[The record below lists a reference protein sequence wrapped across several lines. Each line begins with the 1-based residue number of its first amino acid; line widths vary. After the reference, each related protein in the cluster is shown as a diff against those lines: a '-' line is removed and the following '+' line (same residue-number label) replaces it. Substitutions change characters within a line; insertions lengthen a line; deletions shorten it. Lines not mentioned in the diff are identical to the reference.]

1 MEGLTR
7 EGFVASLALP
17 ARLDAEVVWR
27 LQDACAALA
36 DEDAAGDDAARV
48 VLLHASAGFWRGW
61 GGTPPGPGTLRPVG
75 DPFGPLAAL
84 PQPTIVVVEGE
95 VLDAGLEL
103 ALCADMRVAHEGS
116 RFGLPA
122 IGDGM
127 FPAGGGLQRLA
138 RTVGRSRALQIILA
152 DAPIDAASA
161 QDWGL
166 ISARAADP
174 LAHARALAARIAER
188 GPLATRLAK
197 EALRRGAEMPLDHAL
212 RYEADLTVLLQSSA
226 DRAEGVQAFREKRS
240 PRFQGF

>member
-7 EGFVASLALP
+7 EGFVAILALP
-17 ARLDAEVVWR
+17 ARLDRQAVRR
-27 LQDACAALA
+27 LEDACAALA
-36 DEDAAGDDAARV
+36 DEDAASEEAARA
-48 VLLHASAGFWRGW
+48 VLLHAPAGFWRGW
-61 GGTPPGPGTLRPVG
+61 AGTPPRPEALRPGG

-95 VLDAGLEL
+95 VLDVGLEL
-103 ALCADMRVAHEGS
+103 ALCADMRIAHEGA

-122 IGDGM
+122 IGEGV
-127 FPAGGGLQRLA
+127 FPAAGGLQRLA
-138 RTVGRSRALQIILA
+138 RTVGRSRALRIVLA
-152 DAPIDAASA
+152 DAPIDAARA

-174 LAHARALAARIAER
+174 MAQARALALRIAER

-226 DRAEGVQAFREKRS
+226 DRAEGVRAFGEKRS
-240 PRFQGF
+240 PRFQGS